1 VAGAAA
7 NAARVVASAGASI
20 CNRRDMTSTEV
31 PGRNGAAPTPS
42 QRSRFMKVFRF
53 FASIC

>member
-1 VAGAAA
+1 MAGAAA